1 MMVYLYAVLGMI
13 MLSGI
18 MAIFEM
24 GLSLTGQS
32 MIPTPSD
39 EYFSSASMKNL
50 DAKLLESLADA
61 SFSDSVI
68 SKGLCNALEGVDDQV
83 WTLISEGRWANSCQ
97 LSRGSHRI
105 IISEKPDNE
114 QMPYLLFSCALSG
127 GNDRC
132 SFERE

>member
-1 MMVYLYAVLGMI
+1 MVYLYAVLGVMMI
-13 MLSGI
+13 SGI

-24 GLSLTGQS
+24 ALSLTGQS

-39 EYFSSASMKNL
+39 EYLSSASMKSL
-50 DAKLLESLADA
+50 DIKLLDGLAEAGFPDLVM
-61 SFSDSVI
+61 SQ
-68 SKGLCNALEGVDDQV
+68 GLCNALEEVDDQE

-97 LSRGSHRI
+97 QIRGSHRI
-105 IISEKPDNE
+105 IISENLDDE
-114 QMPYLLFSCALSG
+114 QMPYSLFSCALSG